1 MLQKKI
7 DDDCSTNLP
16 IIFNATYK
24 LSSALMLDPFG
35 NYLIQKL
42 MISATPSQLSLIIIE
57 ITPNI
62 GKIATNLHGTR
73 ALQKLIG
80 CLSTPNHHDLI
91 AIAIS
96 PEVVSLVH
104 DLNGNHVIQKLISHF
119 FGDDLE
125 FLVDLIIVHLIQI
138 ASHKHGCCV
147 LQKLLNKC
155 SPYQIQKISN
165 EILRNSVHLMKDQ
178 FGNYVIQYLISLDI
192 NGINLQLLRLVA
204 NELVPLSCGKF
215 SSNVVEKC
223 LKLNPNGCTMND
235 NIHPLL
241 AALINIQTLMS
252 LIKDQYG
259 NYVVQTALEVA
270 DWPVKCVMAEM
281 VRPMLPNIRYTN
293 YGKRI
298 HTKVVSILAELDKNN
313 NNNNNNTGGSHSPSY
328 GSQTHSNPKINGG
341 AHGSNINTDNNL
353 LPGINFSAHVWF
365 NTKENSRLNSMHLYL
380 ILYYCYYSMHIWLAT
395 VGSSFCFL
403 YSEMFDLTF
412 LHPILLYFTLF

>member
-1 MLQKKI
+1 
-7 DDDCSTNLP
+7 
-16 IIFNATYK
+16 
-24 LSSALMLDPFG
+24 
-35 NYLIQKL
+35 
-42 MISATPSQLSLIIIE
+42 
-57 ITPNI
+57 
-62 GKIATNLHGTR
+62 
-73 ALQKLIG
+73 
-80 CLSTPNHHDLI
+80 
-91 AIAIS
+91 
-96 PEVVSLVH
+96 
-104 DLNGNHVIQKLISHF
+104 
-119 FGDDLE
+119 
-125 FLVDLIIVHLIQI
+125 
-138 ASHKHGCCV
+138 
-147 LQKLLNKC
+147 
-155 SPYQIQKISN
+155 
-165 EILRNSVHLMKDQ
+165 
-178 FGNYVIQYLISLDI
+178 
-192 NGINLQLLRLVA
+192 
-204 NELVPLSCGKF
+204 
-215 SSNVVEKC
+215 
-223 LKLNPNGCTMND
+223 
-235 NIHPLL
+235 
-241 AALINIQTLMS
+241 MS